1 MRYLCLIH
9 LDEQALADMPADEV
23 SAVNAAHWDLNDRL
37 RGSGNYLAAEALAP
51 AKATRRV
58 TKRGGQMSV
67 LDGPFA
73 ETKEVIAGFYL
84 VEAKDMTEAID
95 IASQL
100 PSAAFATIEV
110 RPCRQLEVIG
120 REPRWG

>member
-9 LDEQALADMPADEV
+9 LDEQELAAMPAEEV

-37 RGSGNYLAAEALAP
+37 RESGHYLAAEALAP
-51 AKATRRV
+51 AKTTKRV
-58 TKRGGQMSV
+58 SKRGGHTSV

-73 ETKEVIAGFYL
+73 ETKEAIAGFYL
-84 VEAKDMTEAID
+84 IEARDMTEALE

-120 REPRWG
+120 QEPHWG

>member
-9 LDEQALADMPADEV
+9 LDEQELAAMPAEQA

-37 RGSGNYLAAEALAP
+37 RESGNYLAAEALAP
-51 AKATRRV
+51 AKTTKRV
-58 TKRGGQMSV
+58 TRRGGQTSV

-84 VEAKDMTEAID
+84 IEAEGMDEALA
-95 IASQL
+95 IAARL
-100 PSAAFATIEV
+100 PSAPFATIEV